1 MEVNKESTETKCTKH
16 AVDLLVG
23 KKIVRVE
30 YMSVEDREIALWYD
44 RPLMIYLDDG
54 SLLIPMKDDEGKDG
68 GSLHYH
74 NQKEQVTDTI
84 GVI

>member
-54 SLLIPMKDDEGKDG
+54 SLLIPMKDDEGNEIERILVG
-68 GSLHYH
+68 ISL
-74 NQKEQVTDTI
+74 VPDSWVDST
-84 GVI
+84 V